1 MKRLFTLRMIGI
13 HFSGVAAIVVCLLLS
28 QWQWD
33 RAHVPDSGN
42 TEQRKGNFEEL
53 SPRHEYLPV
62 GSIGVQTS
70 VTGTWLDDKTFL
82 MLNRFENGADLLH
95 ATPSSPKCDWVVT
108 PLQLADDSVIAVVRG
123 CTRDGPAP
131 QTVAGT
137 TTVTGVL
144 QPSEKSDVVGINSG
158 IEPLTTEL
166 VVSETDLSAHDG
178 YLVLKEPTSGLTQ
191 VTPILTSTPEVPLHW
206 RNVFYTFNWMFFALV
221 VFAMWLRVVKDELN
235 DQSKEH

>member
-1 MKRLFTLRMIGI
+1 MKRLLSLRLIGI
-13 HFSGVAAIVVCLLLS
+13 HLSGIAAIVICLLLA
-28 QWQWD
+28 QWQWE

-42 TEQRKGNFEEL
+42 TEQRKGSFEEL

-70 VTGTWLDDKTFL
+70 VTGAWLEDKTFL
-82 MLNRFENGADLLH
+82 MPNRFENGEDLIQ
-95 ATPSSPKCDWVVT
+95 TNPSSPRCDWVVT
-108 PLQLADDSVIAVVRG
+108 PLQLDDDSVIAVVRG
-123 CTRDGPAP
+123 CIWDGPAP
-131 QTVAGT
+131 QIVAGT

-144 QPSEKSDVVGINSG
+144 QPSEKSDIVQLGAD

-166 VVSETDLSAHDG
+166 VVSETELSAHDG
-178 YLVLKEPTSGLTQ
+178 YLVIEKPTPGLKQ

-206 RNVFYTFNWMFFALV
+206 RNVFYTFNWVFFALV

-235 DQSKEH
+235 DQSKEN